1 MIYERKARQVIREL
15 ISAGLEIGATKIS
28 VIEYDDSE
36 TLAAYDSEKSNLR
49 FNECLGQSCPTVNEA
64 LPALVNAVFDVDC
77 SVLVFNDPNEVLG
90 IVSIVL
96 EYDRAPDEIISDYSD
111 NFFCGCIVRHAEGVA

>member
-15 ISAGLEIGATKIS
+15 ISAGLDIGATKVT
-28 VIEYDDSE
+28 VIEYDDSD
-36 TLAAYDSEKSNLR
+36 TLAAFDTRDCDLTR
-49 FNECLGQSCPTVNEA
+49 QEA

-90 IVSIVL
+90 IVSVVL
-96 EYDRAPDEIISDYSD
+96 EYDRTPDEIISDYSD
-111 NFFCGCIVRHAEGVA
+111 NLFCNTIAARAVGAV

>member
-15 ISAGLEIGATKIS
+15 IIAGLDLGATKVT

-36 TLAAYDSEKSNLR
+36 TLAAYDSRDCDLTR
-49 FNECLGQSCPTVNEA
+49 QEA

-77 SVLVFNDPNEVLG
+77 SVLVFNDPNEVKG

-96 EYDRAPDEIISDYSD
+96 EYDRAPAEIISDYSD